1 MNLGLLVLRLVVGLL
16 FAGHGAQK
24 LFGSFGGHGLKGTAG
39 FFENLGLKPGHIHA
53 SAAGILEFGG
63 GILLAAGFLTPVA
76 SAMLIAVMTA
86 AVITVHG
93 PKGIWS
99 TNGGYEYNLV
109 LGAVVFAVAAVGAG
123 AWSIDHALGLSMN
136 GVLWAIGA
144 LVVGVAGG
152 FGAVASGRLYAAR
165 EERRH
170 PHPAQRPTAA

>member
-1 MNLGLLVLRLVVGLL
+1 MNLGLLALRLVVGLL

-39 FFENLGLKPGHIHA
+39 FFEAIGLKPGRVHA
-53 SAAGILEFGG
+53 SAAGVLEFGG
-63 GILLAAGFLTPVA
+63 GILLALGLLTPLA

-109 LGAVVFAVAAVGAG
+109 LGAVAFAVAA
-123 AWSIDHALGLSMN
+123 
-136 GVLWAIGA
+136 WAPAPGRSTTRS
-144 LVVGVAGG
+144 
-152 FGAVASGRLYAAR
+152 ASRSAASCGRSAR
-165 EERRH
+165 SSW
-170 PHPAQRPTAA
+170 AS